1 MSELISRPRRSVLYM
16 PCANSRALEKARG
29 LSADALIF
37 DLEDAVAPD
46 AKKTARNN
54 LLAALEQGEY
64 GCRELVVRVN
74 AQATPWGVDDLN
86 AIASVN
92 IDALLLPKVEGVSD
106 IDQAVSLLKD
116 AGASDQLPVWAMI
129 ETPLGVL
136 NARQIASHP
145 RIQVLVMGTND
156 LSKEL
161 RVPQTQD
168 RAGFITALSM
178 TVLAARAYGKDVI
191 DGVYI
196 DLENEEGFYAAC
208 QQGKVL
214 GFDGKSLIHPKQLA
228 IANEL
233 FSPSEKELEQ
243 AKNIIDAW
251 SKAKTEGKGVVLV
264 AGKLV
269 EELHVI
275 EAQRLLDMS
284 LLIARLDRE

>member
-1 MSELISRPRRSVLYM
+1 M
-16 PCANSRALEKARG
+16 PCSNSRALEKARS
-29 LSADALIF
+29 LAADALIF
-37 DLEDAVAPD
+37 DLEDAVLPG
-46 AKKTARNN
+46 AKNAARDN
-54 LLAALEQGEY
+54 LLAVLEQGQY
-64 GCRELVVRVN
+64 GSREIIVRIN
-74 AQATPWGVDDLN
+74 ALATPWGADDLRS
-86 AIASVN
+86 IALTN
-92 IDALLLPKVEGVSD
+92 INALLLPKVESIAD
-106 IDQAVSLLKD
+106 IDQATLLLKD

-136 NARQIASHP
+136 NAQAIASHP

-161 RVPQTQD
+161 RVPQTED

-178 TVLAARAYGKDVI
+178 TVLAARAYGKEVI

-196 DLENEEGFYAAC
+196 DLENQSGFYAAC
-208 QQGKVL
+208 LQGKVL

-228 IANEL
+228 VANEL

-251 SKAKTEGKGVVLV
+251 ALAKEQGKGVVLV

-275 EAQRLLDMS
+275 EAQRLIDMS
-284 LLIARLDRE
+284 LLTDRLDQ